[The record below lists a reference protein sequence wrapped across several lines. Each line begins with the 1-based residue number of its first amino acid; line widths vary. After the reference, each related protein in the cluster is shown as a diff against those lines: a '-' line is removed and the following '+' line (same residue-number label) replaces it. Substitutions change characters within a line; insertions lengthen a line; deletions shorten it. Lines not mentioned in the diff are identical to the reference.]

1 MGTPLIAGWIA
12 HIAFWTLLIVG
23 AMSGELQK
31 RSLAVFA
38 CLWLLARFGLP
49 YLPNGDS
56 FFTPVIAILD
66 VVLVFVVLKADVP
79 LT

>member
-23 AMSGELQK
+23 AVSGELQK
-31 RSLAVFA
+31 RSLAAFA
-38 CLWLLARFGLP
+38 ILWLAARFGLP
-49 YLPNGDS
+49 YLPNGEWL
-56 FFTPVIAILD
+56 FTPAVAVLD
-66 VVLVFVVLKADVP
+66 VVLVFMVLKADVP